1 MLQNLKLI
9 FTPNTK
15 DPFGARFTFSL
26 MVFIAVGL
34 LFIVCQGVA
43 LINITLLLA
52 AACLVIGVLVGF
64 LFGIP
69 KFLQNNRAQPILN
82 STTYQYVPN
91 TNLEE
96 ISDWLTKII
105 VGLGLVQLK
114 SVPQQLQQTSEYIAP
129 KIVKSAIDNEA
140 AITLV
145 NSLIIYFPI
154 VGFIGGYL
162 ITRMYLSGAIRKA
175 DLELT
180 DSNDLKEVLKNTQEA
195 FFNVQTVINEI
206 QAKSSQ
212 TEQGLLS
219 LRGDDNNDPQ
229 KGQWGGLNE
238 RNGRR
243 LSAIVKSSEGKEG
256 LFDVFLKVESIDA
269 NLPLTG
275 AVKFHLHPTFFNS
288 NPIIFVQ
295 DGKAEL
301 KLVAWG
307 AFTVGAETENGNT
320 QLELDLADEKWGFPE
335 AFRNQ

>member
-1 MLQNLKLI
+1 MFQNLKLI
-9 FTPNTK
+9 FTPNSK

-26 MVFIAVGL
+26 ITFIAVGI
-34 LFIVCQGVA
+34 LFIVLQKA
-43 LINITLLLA
+43 AHIYIALLLA
-52 AACLVIGVLVGF
+52 AACLVIGTLVGF

-69 KFLQNNRAQPILN
+69 KFLQSNRSQPVL
-82 STTYQYVPN
+82 TTTAYQYLPN

-114 SVPQQLQQTSEYIAP
+114 SIPLQLQQTSEYIAP
-129 KIVKSAIDNEA
+129 KIANSFADTEST
-140 AITLV
+140 ITLV

-175 DLELT
+175 DMGLI
-180 DSNDLKEVLKNTQEA
+180 DSNDLKEVSKNIQEA
-195 FFNVQTVINEI
+195 FFDVQSAINEI
-206 QAKSSQ
+206 QAKSSH
-212 TEQGLLS
+212 EEKSILS
-219 LRGDDNNDPQ
+219 LRGNDNNDPQ

-243 LSAIVKSSEGKEG
+243 LSATVKPTAGRED
-256 LFDVFLKVESIDA
+256 LYDVVLKVDSTNE

-307 AFTVGAETENGNT
+307 AFTVGAEADNGNT
-320 QLELDLADEKWGFPE
+320 QLELDLADKKWGFPE

>member
-1 MLQNLKLI
+1 MLENLKLI

-26 MVFIAVGL
+26 IAFIVAGVVFIVLQKAAH
-34 LFIVCQGVA
+34 IYIA
-43 LINITLLLA
+43 LILA
-52 AACLVIGVLVGF
+52 AACLVMGALVGF

-69 KFLQNNRAQPILN
+69 KFLQSNRAQTSL
-82 STTYQYVPN
+82 TTAAYQYLPN

-114 SVPQQLQQTSEYIAP
+114 SIPLQLQQTSEYIAP
-129 KIVKSAIDNEA
+129 KIATSVANQASTT
-140 AITLV
+140 TLV

-175 DLELT
+175 DLGLT
-180 DSNDLKEVLKNTQEA
+180 DSNDLKEVSKNIQEA
-195 FFNVQTVINEI
+195 FFDVQSAINEI
-206 QAKSSQ
+206 QAKSSH
-212 TEQGLLS
+212 EEKNILS
-219 LRGDDNNDPQ
+219 LRGNDNNDPQ
-229 KGQWGGLNE
+229 KGQWGGINE
-238 RNGRR
+238 RNGRK
-243 LSAIVKSSEGKEG
+243 LSATVKPTVGRED
-256 LFDVFLKVESIDA
+256 LYDVVLKVESTDA
-269 NLPLTG
+269 ANPLSGTI
-275 AVKFHLHPTFFNS
+275 KFHLHPTFFNS

-307 AFTVGAETENGNT
+307 AFTVGAEADNGDT
-320 QLELDLADEKWGFPE
+320 QLELDLAEEKWGFPE
-335 AFRNQ
+335 EFRNR